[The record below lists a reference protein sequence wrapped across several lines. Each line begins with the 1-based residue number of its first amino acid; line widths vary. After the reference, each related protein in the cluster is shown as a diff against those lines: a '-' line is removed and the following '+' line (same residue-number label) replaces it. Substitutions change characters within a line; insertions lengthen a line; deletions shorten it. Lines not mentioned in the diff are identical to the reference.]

1 MKKLKQAVTVCYQA
15 IVKFIA
21 FVLFTPKVSYLDKEA
36 IRKNDEPMIFICNH
50 CSFYDGAV
58 VAANL
63 HKKQKAHLSTV
74 PRILVAKDW
83 FDKKPLHYLLKWY
96 GCMPINRFEMDTSW
110 FTSSRKIIKQ
120 GQSLLIFPEGKT
132 SQEGKANPFLPGF
145 AILAEKTGAKV
156 APCAIDS
163 NYRWFRSHTRIV
175 IGVPY
180 TLTCPQGMRK
190 SVFAN
195 EQAVV
200 AREKVLTLYNGIKHP
215 AEAPDTAAQSETA
228 EVLHS

>member
-1 MKKLKQAVTVCYQA
+1 MKKLKQAVMVCYQA

-36 IRKNDEPMIFICNH
+36 IRQSDEPMIFICNH

-63 HKKQKAHLSTV
+63 HKKQKNDLSTV

-110 FTSSRKIIKQ
+110 FTSSRRAIKE
-120 GQSLLIFPEGKT
+120 GKSMLIFPEGKT
-132 SQEGKANPFLPGF
+132 SQTEMNPFFPGF

-156 APCAIDS
+156 VPCAISS
-163 NYRWFRSHTRIV
+163 NYRWFRSHTKII
-175 IGVPY
+175 IGKPY
-180 TLTCPQGMRK
+180 VLTCPQGMRK
-190 SVFAN
+190 SAFAG
-195 EQAVV
+195 EQAVI
-200 AREKVLTLYNGIKHP
+200 AREKVSALYNGIKRTAESP
-215 AEAPDTAAQSETA
+215 AAAAQPETA
-228 EVLHS
+228 EALHS